1 MARRPDASLQGDLQ
15 GSGAHDHLC
24 HRVCPEGGRRGPPR
38 TDGPPRGHGE
48 GVPGA
53 PRPGPQGD
61 RENRRSRDVP
71 SERSLLR
78 LPALRGQDRQRD
90 LVRADSE
97 KGFGRGHTGER
108 LRITA
113 SDGTISHAELDFEG
127 GRIFLA
133 TPTPDYQSPKH
144 HGKRCAAAKR
154 WSAVPWVID
163 GLSVQVDSVDAHFAR
178 AKGAGATILSEP
190 QDNPYG
196 RLYREDEL

>member
-1 MARRPDASLQGDLQ
+1 MQDTEMERPRIVPMIAYEN
-15 GSGAHDHLC
+15 GAAAVDW
-24 HRVCPEGGRRGPPR
+24 
-38 TDGPPRGHGE
+38 
-48 GVPGA
+48 
-53 PRPGPQGD
+53 
-61 RENRRSRDVP
+61 
-71 SERSLLR
+71 
-78 LPALRGQDRQRD
+78 
-90 LVRADSE
+90 LVRAF
-97 KGFGRGHTGER
+97 GFRE
-108 LRITA
+108 LDRITE

-144 HGKRCAAAKR
+144 HRKRCAAAKR

-196 RLYREDEL
+196 RLYRAEDLEGHRWMFIEEH